1 MRSICLIQ
9 LNAAYL
15 HGCHGMRSIMG
26 ICGPRESNSLFRNTF
41 LLVVCAV
48 LCCVALT
55 GMHGWLNRSHVG
67 QPDQENS
74 RWPGE
79 APGSCYISLLSDFFE
94 QAAKKTNFD
103 FEGF

>member
-1 MRSICLIQ
+1 
-9 LNAAYL
+9 
-15 HGCHGMRSIMG
+15 
-26 ICGPRESNSLFRNTF
+26 
-41 LLVVCAV
+41 V
-48 LCCVALT
+48 LCCTDDGHA
-55 GMHGWLNRSHVG
+55 WLAKSIG

-79 APGSCYISLLSDFFE
+79 APGSAYISLLSDFFE